1 MIDRP
6 QQHDAVETDR
16 RASAYATTEP
26 VSLAEVLWRG
36 RWIVL
41 LSVAAAVTSALVYVS
56 KATPIYVSTSKI
68 YVEQNGPRI
77 LNETEGVTTQSRNY
91 VYTQAELLKSTPIL
105 LAAIDKPEVRRMKML
120 RGLGSPVAHLKKQAL
135 DVVVGKKDDII
146 SISCRAAD
154 RLEAAQLANAVVD
167 CYIAYHAKTKRNTS
181 DELLRILQTEKAE
194 SNRQLAEK
202 LQTMMDFKKEHLALA
217 FETDKGNIILQRLE
231 RLSAVLTEAQLET
244 LESKSIH
251 QTTQAMLADPTA
263 LERFAQARRAT
274 ATHANQQSELAELR
288 MRLDQ
293 LNARLSDR
301 SRELTTDHPAV
312 MALQA
317 EVTQLKEQLVNL
329 DVQIAQAALAMTEQA
344 YSTAKDKEAQIAR
357 HFEEQRRLALELNEQ
372 NAQYAMLESEWQQT
386 KKLCD
391 ILDDRIKEIG
401 VTDAAGAMNISVVEV
416 ARPADEPS
424 EPQKGRI
431 VSTALVLGLLIGCG
445 ATLLRDR
452 FDQRL
457 RSAEEI
463 AAVLELPILGV
474 VPSMSN
480 RQTDAARGRTVHTD
494 PRSAA
499 AEAYR
504 TIRTGVFFSAPK
516 GRSRS
521 ILVTSPT
528 AGDGK
533 TTLASNLAIAMAHAG
548 QRVLVIDADFRKP
561 AQHAVFAL
569 AQEPG
574 LANALA
580 GTHLPQATVRP
591 SGIAHLDIVPCGPE
605 VINPAEMLGSEAFA
619 SFLRQA
625 YAKYDR
631 ILVDA
636 PPVMPVADARILA
649 AACDVAILVLR
660 ADKSTRKSCRQA
672 RDILSG
678 VDAHVIGVVVND
690 VTQGKNHYGYCYYG
704 GYSHRQNPNKD
715 SRRDTQTV
723 HSSL

>member
-1 MIDRP
+1 MINRP
-6 QQHDAVETDR
+6 QQHGAIETDR
-16 RASAYATTEP
+16 RASAYATAET

-41 LSVAAAVTSALVYVS
+41 LSITAVVTSALVYVS
-56 KATPIYVSTSKI
+56 KVTPIYVSTSKI
-68 YVEQNGPRI
+68 YVEQSGPRI
-77 LNETEGVTTQSRNY
+77 LNEADELMTESRNY
-91 VYTQAELLKSTPIL
+91 VYTQAELLKSTPTL
-105 LAAIDKPEVRRMKML
+105 LAALDKPEVRHMKML
-120 RGLGSPVAHLKKQAL
+120 RGVDSPVAYLKKEAL
-135 DVVVGKKDDII
+135 EVVVGKKDDII

-154 RLEAAQLANAVVD
+154 CVEAAQLANAVVD
-167 CYIAYHAKTKRNTS
+167 CYIAYNAKAKHNTA
-181 DELLRILQTEKAE
+181 DELLRILQTEKAQ

-202 LQTMMDFKKEHLALA
+202 LQAMMDFKKEHLALA

-231 RLSAVLTEAQLET
+231 RLSTTLTEAQLATIEN
-244 LESKSIH
+244 KSIY
-251 QTTQAMLADPTA
+251 QTTQAMLVDPTD
-263 LERFAQARRAT
+263 LERLAQARRAMAIH
-274 ATHANQQSELAELR
+274 ATQPSERAELR

-293 LNARLSDR
+293 LNARLLDR
-301 SRELTTDHPAV
+301 SEELTPDHPAIR
-312 MALQA
+312 ALQA
-317 EVTQLKEQLVNL
+317 EVTQVKEQLANL
-329 DVQIAQAALAMTEQA
+329 DVQIAQAALAMAEQA
-344 YSTAKDKEAQIAR
+344 YSTAKDKEAQIAQ
-357 HFEEQRRLALELNEQ
+357 HFEEQRQLALELNEL
-372 NAQYAMLESEWQQT
+372 NAQYAMLESEWEQT

-391 ILDDRIKEIG
+391 ILDDRIKEIA
-401 VTDAAGAMNISVVEV
+401 VNDAAGAMNISVLEV

-445 ATLLRDR
+445 GALLRER

-480 RQTDAARGRTVHTD
+480 RLGEAARGRIVHTH
-494 PRSAA
+494 PSSAA

-504 TIRTGVFFSAPK
+504 TIRTGVFFSVPK
-516 GRSRS
+516 DQSRS
-521 ILVTSPT
+521 ILVTSPA

-533 TTLASNLAIAMAHAG
+533 TTLVSNLAIAMAQAG

-561 AQHAVFAL
+561 AQHTIFAL
-569 AQEPG
+569 SQEPG

-580 GTHLPQATVRP
+580 GTHLFEATIRP

-649 AACDVAILVLR
+649 AACDAAILVLR
-660 ADKSTRKSCRQA
+660 ADKSTRKTCRQA

-690 VTQGKNHYGYCYYG
+690 VTHRKNHYGYCYYG
-704 GYSHRQNPNKD
+704 GYSHQQNPNKD
-715 SRRDTQTV
+715 SHRDRQTV